1 MNRKF
6 IDILFTILVFSLP
19 FKYIPNVLWQN
30 FLGGAFGQDL
40 VVYPL
45 LIGFIYT
52 AYCQWE
58 YKNVVYKWNILK
70 KFILIYLVVLLI
82 SLAWGLFIY
91 PYYDQ
96 ILNGPAD
103 QIEKLPKVLSFL
115 HGIGIPIAEK
125 TLLKLWMFARL
136 VKGVFFEGLYTFGA
150 VYMIFCWYHDRAQ
163 RAIDILL
170 KVTTVDL
177 VIIAAYGLVDVCYQN
192 GQMWAQDFIALTMP
206 LFHGDVAAEIDYHQF
221 HTHLFWDAR
230 IRSIFLE
237 PSYFGIYMAFAFP
250 LLWWNIFRQSVKWKQ
265 VALWGIFTVLT
276 FEIFLTQS
284 RTALVVNCTIF
295 AVFSVLCIYYMQK
308 RLLLLLVALCFGSI
322 IGFSGSMEFIQFGQV
337 PSQMGEWTPLAT
349 KWQNMQKAGEADK
362 GTVWVGAQKYIDQ
375 NLKSFSGTD
384 KENAHAG
391 SNHSRFTVQ
400 KTHIHIGLEHPLLGV
415 GTGLRQGYLR
425 EKLDKDPGWEIQKW
439 NKNID
444 NKGMLR
450 AGFANLGD
458 FTLRFAETG
467 FLGLGIYLLPSFVLL
482 LTYVKVLVKRHEKI
496 MPFLFTS
503 LSFIGIMSTGLGDGM
518 NITFCYW
525 VAMAI
530 SFLLFTSGRVNLCC
544 PFHLHKSSEM
554 RHGVD
559 SKNVNLM
566 KKVAK

>member
-6 IDILFTILVFSLP
+6 IDILFVFLVFSLP
-19 FKYIPNVLWQN
+19 FKYIPNALWQN
-30 FLGGAFGQDL
+30 FLGGPFGQDL

-52 AYCQWE
+52 MYCQCK
-58 YKNVVYKWNILK
+58 YKNVFYKWDMFK
-70 KFILIYLVVLLI
+70 KFIFVYLAILLI
-82 SLAWGLFIY
+82 SLGWGLFIY
-91 PYYDQ
+91 SYYDQ
-96 ILNGPAD
+96 ILNGPVD
-103 QIEKLPKVLSFL
+103 QIEKLPKVLAFL
-115 HGIGIPIAEK
+115 QGIGIPIAEK
-125 TLLKLWMFARL
+125 TLLELWIFARL
-136 VKGVFFEGLYTFGA
+136 VKGVFFEVLYTFGA
-150 VYMIFCWYHDRAQ
+150 AYMIFCWYHDRVQ

-177 VIIAAYGLVDVCYQN
+177 VIVAAYGIVDVCYQN
-192 GQMWAQDFIALTMP
+192 GQMWAQNFITLTVP
-206 LFHGDVAAEIDYHQF
+206 LFHGNVAAEFDYYQF
-221 HTHLFWDAR
+221 HTQLFWDAQ

-250 LLWWNIFRQSVKWKQ
+250 LLWWNIFRQPVRWKQ
-265 VALWGIFTVLT
+265 VTLWGLFTVLA

-284 RTALVVNCTIF
+284 RTALAINYTVFAIF
-295 AVFSVLCIYYMQK
+295 LVICIYHMQK
-308 RLLLLLVALCFGSI
+308 RLLLLLVALCFGSV
-322 IGFSGSMEFIQFGQV
+322 IGFFGSIEFIQIGQV
-337 PSQMGEWTPLAT
+337 PSLMGEWTPLAT
-349 KWQNMQKAGEADK
+349 KWQNMQKTGEVGK
-362 GTVWVGAQKYIDQ
+362 GFMWVGAQRYIDQ
-375 NLKSFSGTD
+375 NLKSLSGTD

-496 MPFLFTS
+496 TPFLFTS

-525 VAMAI
+525 CALAI
-530 SFLLFTSGRVNLCC
+530 SFLILNFSGVTLS
-544 PFHLHKSSEM
+544 FHLRKSLGIINN
-554 RHGVD
+554 RD
-559 SKNVNLM
+559 K
-566 KKVAK
+566 